1 MGGIMLVP
9 ELADIE
15 IVDRVEYQYLTVLI
29 PSIENFALSKLF
41 SSRPKDYNDLENY
54 PILDMC
60 DVEKLKEMLEE
71 YLPYFVFADN
81 PNYNFNNLDDLLN
94 KRGLA

>member
-1 MGGIMLVP
+1 MLVP

-41 SSRPKDYNDLENY
+41 SSRPKDCPAPTRRDG
-54 PILDMC
+54 PSP
-60 DVEKLKEMLEE
+60 
-71 YLPYFVFADN
+71 LP
-81 PNYNFNNLDDLLN
+81 PW
-94 KRGLA
+94 RR